1 MTTTLILEGTT
12 AHRHHRERLESLAKE
27 AVNNVS
33 IASAY
38 VTDYSILKLCG
49 HCERRLL
56 TSLNEMDI
64 AAGATSIESLRCLL
78 ENGVVVRF
86 LPSYPRFHAKTYI
99 FGSSIAIV
107 TSANLTTNALASNI
121 EVGSQVTGKEAE
133 ELLEWFNRLWEKA
146 AELTLE
152 QLEKIHVKI
161 QKIRREY
168 VKFKR
173 KVKQSLELP
182 FESFDAVPQ
191 TDSVTELLVTAE
203 RYFVINTN
211 RRYDK
216 KTLTGGFLLEERMKE
231 MEFAAAWEKFKSPA
245 HMAQV
250 EQGDAIFAYAKGVG
264 IIGIGTAKSK
274 YETRDLDARD
284 RLRPPDDKNK
294 IEWRVPT
301 KWLVWRD
308 AAEAYR
314 FKAQNASFWRVTG
327 ADKDNLRNRIASHF
341 LQ

>member
-1 MTTTLILEGTT
+1 
-12 AHRHHRERLESLAKE
+12 
-27 AVNNVS
+27 
-33 IASAY
+33 
-38 VTDYSILKLCG
+38 
-49 HCERRLL
+49 
-56 TSLNEMDI
+56 MDI
-64 AAGATSIESLRCLL
+64 ASGATSIESLRWLL
-78 ENGVVVRF
+78 ENGVVIRF
-86 LPSYPRFHAKTYI
+86 LPSSPRLHAKTYI

-107 TSANLTTNALASNI
+107 TSANLTRKALESNI

-133 ELLEWFNRLWEKA
+133 ELLGWFNRLWESA
-146 AELTLE
+146 TELTLE
-152 QLEKIHVKI
+152 QLEKISGNI

-168 VKFKR
+168 VKFKQ
-173 KVKQSLELP
+173 KAKQSLELP
-182 FESFDAVPQ
+182 VEPANAVLQ
-191 TDSVTELLVTAE
+191 TDSVTKLLETAE
-203 RYFVINTN
+203 RYFVVNTN

-250 EQGDAIFAYAKGVG
+250 EQGDAILAYAKGVG
-264 IIGIGTAKSK
+264 IIGIGIAKSR
-274 YETRDLDARD
+274 YETRDLDAPD

-301 KWLVWRD
+301 KWLFWGD

-327 ADKDNLRNRIASHF
+327 ADKDKLRNKIASHF